1 MIKNGLIILR
11 RTDPIAAGKALP
23 AEDIP
28 EDIPERKPGD
38 IPESIPESIPL
49 LQQVSG
55 EGAAAAGEIPTI
67 PVLTM
72 MLPAGVQ
79 GRPAIREIEEAV
91 ETAAGAVGAAGRI
104 QEVPD

>member
-1 MIKNGLIILR
+1 MIKNGLIILW
-11 RTDPIAAGKALP
+11 RTDPIPAGKALP

-38 IPESIPESIPL
+38 IPEGIPESIPL

-55 EGAAAAGEIPTI
+55 EGAAAGVIPTI

>member
-1 MIKNGLIILR
+1 MIKNGLIILW
-11 RTDPIAAGKALP
+11 RTDPIPAGKALP

-28 EDIPERKPGD
+28 EDLPERKPGD
-38 IPESIPESIPL
+38 IPESLPL

-55 EGAAAAGEIPTI
+55 EGAAAAGVIPTI